1 MIVTSNLQVT
11 TLGYTVPMTLST
23 GRDAGGSTAH
33 PPPEISPVALAEA
46 AERVGDRWS
55 LQVVGALLPGP
66 RRFGDLLAQLEGI
79 APNIL
84 SKRLERLERDGLIV
98 GEPYSRRPVRHA
110 YRLTAAGADL
120 AGALRMLAQWGAT
133 QRPAPPAGPGDG
145 PIAHARCGTALEARW
160 YCPTCGEV
168 VDAIDGD
175 DLRWV

>member
-11 TLGYTVPMTLST
+11 APGYTVLMAIST
-23 GRDAGGSTAH
+23 GADAGGSTQH
-33 PPPEISPVALAEA
+33 LPPEVSPVALAEA

-79 APNIL
+79 APNIQ
-84 SKRLERLERDGLIV
+84 SRRLERLEGDGLIV

-120 AGALRMLAQWGAT
+120 AGAVRMLAQWGAT
-133 QRPAPPAGPGDG
+133 QRPAPPTGPGDG

-160 YCPTCGEV
+160 FCPTCGEV
-168 VDAIDGD
+168 VDAVDGG
-175 DLRWV
+175 DLHWI